1 MHTIT
6 NEAIVDAQ
14 KKWANGLVAIGQAFK
29 NGEDYKALAS
39 ALISELYGYQMDDG
53 IVLFKPTKA
62 AEVPFRA
69 SFESALSYFVGG
81 NDDFKEDQGFALTP
95 WKNIDFHN
103 HNTYFHHD
111 MAVVMGYY
119 MFTSAANDLV
129 RVEYTFGYVLDE
141 HGQLKIILHHSSLPF
156 VHNA

>member
-1 MHTIT
+1 MHKIT
-6 NEAIVDAQ
+6 NEAIVNFQ
-14 KKWANGLVAIGQAFK
+14 KKWADGLIAIGQAFT

-39 ALISELYGYQMDDG
+39 SLISELYGYQTDDG

-62 AEVPFRA
+62 AEIPIRA

-95 WKNIDFHN
+95 WINIEFHN

-111 MAVVMGYY
+111 MAVVMGCY

-129 RVEYTFGYVLDE
+129 KVEYTFGYVTDE
-141 HGQLKIILHHSSLPF
+141 HGQLKIVLHHSSLPYSN
-156 VHNA
+156 NA